1 MSMPIPLL
9 LLAKNQL
16 AIAANCVYSLF
27 VFNLGKFQS
36 YEIAWYKLKANTV
49 NQWIQIFKYQV
60 KDPNRET
67 SLLFTLETIGDDL
80 NFNYL
85 RARGRYRAYDK
96 TYFGEYFS
104 ASHVL
109 EIDRLTTVDL
119 GTYKVMVRV
128 LATGAW
134 SEAIIELR
142 HEGEAIE

>member
-1 MSMPIPLL
+1 MPPIVFTL
-9 LLAKNQL
+9 
-16 AIAANCVYSLF
+16 CF
-27 VFNLGKFQS
+27 FNLGKFQS

-60 KDPNRET
+60 KDPDRET
-67 SLLFTLETIGDDL
+67 SILFTLETIGDDL

-96 TYFGEYFS
+96 TYFGDYFS

-142 HEGEAIE
+142 HEGEAID

>member
-1 MSMPIPLL
+1 M
-9 LLAKNQL
+9 
-16 AIAANCVYSLF
+16 F
-27 VFNLGKFQS
+27 FFNLGKFQS
-36 YEIAWYKLKANTV
+36 YEIAWYKLKDNTV

-60 KDPNRET
+60 KDPDRET
-67 SLLFTLETIGDDL
+67 PILFTLETIGDDL

-96 TYFGEYFS
+96 TYFGDYFS

-142 HEGEAIE
+142 HEGEGIELSPISICSYYIKNLSW